1 VALGWN
7 DIVFIKLPVRLIS
20 VDLLVLW
27 EERVF
32 LLLVI
37 RTMALPIVSML
48 IDQL

>member
-7 DIVFIKLPVRLIS
+7 DIVFIKLPVMLIS